1 MGLAALAVVNGLIGY
16 GLIADRTRLIE
27 AEAEALDGE
36 SGMYEGFLR
45 RAVAGWDETLLALGD
60 RLRAGT
66 SPETLTPLAA
76 ALVERS
82 PMTDGLALA
91 GGGRSVSLGVAVNCL
106 PGPASLRLRRVGSE
120 TAAAP
125 DSSAG
130 WLEICRSFGDGAD
143 GSKPAAAGAAIGLER
158 LAASLRNVKENWAST
173 LEVSLDDGAPLFALR
188 PDATGLEAR
197 TPELPAGRL
206 RFERGEGLSA
216 RASLAPDEEGRQW
229 LVSEHRVT
237 GYSLTARVYMPFERV
252 TADWRR
258 RVAFGVALAGLAS
271 AFFVGGVVALTRQAA
286 SREKLLHRLAESEA
300 ETRAIFHQ
308 THQVVMLLNLE
319 GRLLQVNDTA
329 IQTFGLAMAGVRD
342 KPLWRAEWLDIVA
355 EDRSVGERLEAAVR
369 AAATGTSSRFEAR
382 LRRGRN
388 GDFLNFDVM
397 LKPVRGADGYVR
409 EVLLEARDVTD
420 MTRAR
425 ESLMRSERLAALGGL
440 VAGIAHEV
448 NTPVGVATTSASY
461 LSREVKQLRQEVAE
475 RRLTASRMQEFLGN
489 AEEAAQLTL
498 SNCDRAAQII
508 ASFKQVAVDQIG
520 GERRRFKLKC
530 YIDEVLTSLRPR
542 LKREPHQVTVDCP
555 DDLELETDPGA
566 LSHGLTN
573 LVVNALVHAFEPG
586 QIGRIDIVA
595 RPLDGDMVKLV
606 FSDDGK
612 GIPPELHEQVF
623 DPFFTTR
630 RGAGGSGLGLHILHA
645 AVTVALRGQLRLISD
660 AGKGTSFIMTFPRV
674 LVNAAPAASR
684 EVKGEA
690 TA

>member
-1 MGLAALAVVNGLIGY
+1 MGVAALAVVNGLIGY
-16 GLIADRTRLIE
+16 GLIADRTRLVESE
-27 AEAEALDGE
+27 AAALDGE

-60 RLRAGT
+60 RLRAGEDPAALA
-66 SPETLTPLAA
+66 SLAA
-76 ALVERS
+76 ALVARS
-82 PMTDGLALA
+82 PMTDGLSLST
-91 GGGRSVSLGVAVNCL
+91 GDRSAAVGVGLNCP
-106 PGPASLRLRRVGSE
+106 PGPAGLRLRR
-120 TAAAP
+120 AP
-125 DSSAG
+125 ADASGPASALG
-130 WLEICRSFGDGAD
+130 RLELCRSFG
-143 GSKPAAAGAAIGLER
+143 AGAPSVGAAFGLER
-158 LAASLRNVKENWAST
+158 LAASLENVKENWAST
-173 LEVSLDDGAPLFALR
+173 LEVALDDGERLFSLR
-188 PDATGLEAR
+188 PDAPGGEDR
-197 TPELPAGRL
+197 PPELPAGRL
-206 RFERGEGLSA
+206 LFERGEGLSA

-258 RVAFGVALAGLAS
+258 RVAFGAALAGLAS

-286 SREKLLHRLAESEA
+286 SREKLLARLAESEA

-308 THQVVMLLNLE
+308 THQVVILLNLD
-319 GRLLQVNDTA
+319 GWLLQVNDTA
-329 IQTFGLAMAGVRD
+329 IQTFGLAMASSQGR
-342 KPLWRAEWLDIVA
+342 PLWRTEWLDIVA
-355 EDRSVGERLEAAVR
+355 ENAEIGDRLAAAVR
-369 AAATGTSSRFEAR
+369 AAALGSSSRFEAR

-397 LKPVRGADGYVR
+397 VKPVRGADGHVR

-420 MTRAR
+420 MTQAR

-461 LSREVKQLRQEVAE
+461 LAREVRQLRQEVTD

-498 SNCDRAAQII
+498 ANCDRAAQII

-530 YIDEVLTSLRPR
+530 YIEEVLTSLRPR
-542 LKREPHQVTVDCP
+542 LKREPHKVEVDCP
-555 DDLELETDPGA
+555 DDLELATDPGA

-586 QIGRIDIVA
+586 RIGRITISA
-595 RPLDGDMVKLV
+595 RLLDGDLVKLV
-606 FSDDGK
+606 FSDDGR
-612 GIPPELHEQVF
+612 GISPELHEQVF

-630 RGAGGSGLGLHILHA
+630 RGAGGSGLGLHILHT
-645 AVTVALRGQLRLISD
+645 AVTVALRGELRLVSEV
-660 AGKGTSFIMTFPRV
+660 GKGTSFIMTFPRV
-674 LVNAAPAASR
+674 LDSPVPAGGESA
-684 EVKGEA
+684 KGGA
-690 TA
+690 GA

>member
-1 MGLAALAVVNGLIGY
+1 MGIVALAAVNGLIGY
-16 GLIADRTRLIE
+16 GLIADRARLVD
-27 AEAEALDGE
+27 AEADALDGE

-66 SPETLTPLAA
+66 TPETLTPLAA
-76 ALVERS
+76 ALVDRS
-82 PMTDGLALA
+82 PLTDGLTLL
-91 GGGRSVSLGVAVNCL
+91 GGGRTARVGVAADCA
-106 PGPASLRLRRVGSE
+106 PGPAGLRLRRAAGS
-120 TAAAP
+120 A
-125 DSSAG
+125 SAG
-130 WLEICRSFGDGAD
+130 AGRLELCRTFGDG
-143 GSKPAAAGAAIGLER
+143 GPAVGAAFGLDR
-158 LAASLRNVKENWAST
+158 LASSLENVKENWAST
-173 LEVSLDDGAPLFALR
+173 LEVSLDDGTRLFALR
-188 PDATGLEAR
+188 PDAPGGGTDR
-197 TPELPAGRL
+197 PPELPVGNL

-216 RASLAPDEEGRQW
+216 RTSLAPDEEGRQW

-258 RVAFGVALAGLAS
+258 RVAFGAALAGLSS
-271 AFFVGGVVALTRQAA
+271 AFFVGAVVALSRQAA
-286 SREKLLHRLAESEA
+286 SREKLLERLAESEA

-308 THQVVMLLNLE
+308 THQVVMLLNLD
-319 GRLLQVNDTA
+319 GWLLHVNDTA
-329 IQTFGLAMAGVRD
+329 IQTFGLAMAASRGC
-342 KPLWRAEWLDIVA
+342 PLWRTEWLDIVA
-355 EDRSVGERLEAAVR
+355 EDPGVGERLQAAVR
-369 AAATGTSSRFEAR
+369 AAALGSSSRFEAR

-397 LKPVRGADGYVR
+397 LKPVRGADGQVR

-461 LSREVKQLRQEVAE
+461 LAREVRQLRQEVTD
-475 RRLTASRMQEFLGN
+475 RRLTTSRMQEFLGN

-520 GERRRFKLKC
+520 GERRRFKLKS
-530 YIDEVLTSLRPR
+530 YIEEVLTSLRPR
-542 LKREPHQVTVDCP
+542 LKREPHVVEVDCA
-555 DDLELETDPGA
+555 DDLELATDPGA

-573 LVVNALVHAFEPG
+573 LLINALVHAFEPG
-586 QIGRIDIVA
+586 RIGRITIKA
-595 RPLDGDMVKLV
+595 RLLDGDRVKLE

-630 RGAGGSGLGLHILHA
+630 RGAGGSGLGLHILHT
-645 AVTVALRGQLRLISD
+645 AVTVALRGQLRLVSD
-660 AGKGTSFIMTFPRV
+660 VGKGTTFVMTFPRV
-674 LVNAAPAASR
+674 LESDPPAETGGGVRR
-684 EVKGEA
+684 EG
-690 TA
+690 

>member
-1 MGLAALAVVNGLIGY
+1 MGVAALMVVNGLIGY

-45 RAVAGWDETLLALGD
+45 RAVAGWDENLLALGD
-60 RLRAGT
+60 RLKAGVA
-66 SPETLTPLAA
+66 PESLVPLAT

-82 PMTDGLALA
+82 PMTDGLALTA
-91 GGGRSVSLGVAVNCL
+91 GGRSVGAGVAISCP
-106 PGPASLRLRRVGSE
+106 PGPAGLRLRRVGPATPVE
-120 TAAAP
+120 TGK
-125 DSSAG
+125 SSG
-130 WLEICRSFGDGAD
+130 WLEICRSFGVDA
-143 GSKPAAAGAAIGLER
+143 PATGAAIGLER

-188 PDATGLEAR
+188 PDPGDVGDR
-197 TPELPAGRL
+197 TPELPTGRL

-216 RASLAPDEEGRQW
+216 RASLAPDEQGRQW

-286 SREKLLHRLAESEA
+286 SREKLLNRLAESEA
-300 ETRAIFHQ
+300 ETLAIFHQ
-308 THQVVMLLNLE
+308 THQVVMLLNLD
-319 GRLLQVNDTA
+319 GWLLHVNDTA
-329 IQTFGLAMAGVRD
+329 IQTFGLAMASSRG
-342 KPLWRAEWLDIVA
+342 KPLWRTEWLDIVA
-355 EDRSVGERLEAAVR
+355 EDRSVGDRLEAAVR
-369 AAATGTSSRFEAR
+369 SSATGASSRFEAR

-397 LKPVRGADGYVR
+397 VKPVRGADGQVR
-409 EVLLEARDVTD
+409 EVLLEARDVSD

-461 LSREVKQLRQEVAE
+461 LAREVRQLRQEVAE

-520 GERRRFKLKC
+520 GERRRFKLKS

-542 LKREPHQVTVDCP
+542 LKREPHKVAVDCP

-595 RPLDGDMVKLV
+595 RPLDGDRVKLV

-645 AVTVALRGQLRLISD
+645 AVTVALRGQLRLVSD
-660 AGKGTSFIMTFPRV
+660 AGKGTSFVMTFPRV
-674 LVNAAPAASR
+674 LDSAAPAANDGAR
-684 EVKGEA
+684 GDAKA
-690 TA
+690 